1 MLGEGARHRRGLR
14 TARLQLPRLRKFFAV
29 LTAYAEADEAHLS
42 GQSGALRCV
51 GFIYFNDPVDAL
63 WMGLR
68 AAVAVVLVSSLWMLS
83 NWRNGSAA
91 AILAAVATA
100 RLATMGHTVPI
111 SIAAT
116 LTFRLTT
123 TPAFVIVE
131 VLLPRASGL
140 RCLLS
145 SSRRQSAR
153 CSP

>member
-1 MLGEGARHRRGLR
+1 MLGKGARHRRGLR
-14 TARLQLPRLRKFFAV
+14 SAHLQLPRLRKFFAV

-63 WMGLR
+63 WTNLR
-68 AAVAVVLVSSLWMLS
+68 AAVAVVLVSSFWILS
-83 NWRNGSAA
+83 NWPNGSTA

-116 LTFRLTT
+116 LIFSLTT
-123 TPAFVIVE
+123 IPAFVIVE

-145 SSRRQSAR
+145 SLRRQSAR